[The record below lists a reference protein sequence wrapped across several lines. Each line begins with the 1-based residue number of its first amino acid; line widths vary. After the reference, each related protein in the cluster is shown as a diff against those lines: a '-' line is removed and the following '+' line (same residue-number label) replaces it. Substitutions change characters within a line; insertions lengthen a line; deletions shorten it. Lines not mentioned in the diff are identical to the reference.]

1 MSDSNIQVQQRW
13 LVVCDQCPD
22 FDVESDTA
30 GEAEDSAR
38 AHLEESTDYDG
49 FANYGH
55 KMTIAQVTKVGRY
68 L

>member
-1 MSDSNIQVQQRW
+1 MSYDEIQVQQRW

-22 FDVESDTA
+22 FDVERDTA

-38 AHLEESTDYDG
+38 DHLEEYTEEAG
-49 FANYGH
+49 NVNYGH